1 MIEFLV
7 FGALLAAG
15 LGIAALLGF
24 VFLLLKLVLWAVLL
38 PFRLLLKL
46 LMIPVWLTL
55 GGVGLA
61 LGAIAMPVLLV
72 GLAAVAVI
80 GIVGTVLAILLPA
93 IPFVLLGLLLWAVFR
108 RSPQVA

>member
-24 VFLLLKLVLWAVLL
+24 VFLLIKLVLWAVLL
-38 PFRLLLKL
+38 PFRLLLKV

-55 GGVGLA
+55 GGVALA
-61 LGAIAMPVLLV
+61 LGTLALPVLLV
-72 GLAAVAVI
+72 VLAAVAVV
-80 GIVGTVLAILLPA
+80 GIVGTVLALLLPS

-108 RSPQVA
+108 RTPQVA